1 MKVKVNISDPLDI
14 HTELDL
20 NKMTLFIGP
29 NLNGKSLLLRCIYS
43 SVTGVKY
50 NLTVDFKPIGECSVD
65 ESFDYTLYIDPY
77 VLTYYIYDKYKSYFE
92 YSESSSEEA
101 SAAITALSEIGKD
114 TTSILKLLD
123 IRSLARDEDLSDAI
137 NEVDTVVKEI
147 REELKKVNH
156 EEEAKYL
163 LPLRVSVTKQGIEWV
178 DVFGDEGN
186 NVTVLTPSFYPSFVL
201 TAVMYS
207 YALSKK
213 KVKVL
218 LLLDEPEA
226 FTYPSFAYTM
236 GRVIR
241 HLTNKSQ
248 YLYTFVITHS
258 WDFYKGVLHGEQ
270 NVSVFT
276 FDREGRKV
284 SVKPREKSWYIPG
297 FSVSAILR

>member
-50 NLTVDFKPIGECSVD
+50 NLTVDFQPIGECSVD

-101 SAAITALSEIGKD
+101 SATITALSEIGKD
-114 TTSILKLLD
+114 TASILKLLD

-137 NEVDTVVKEI
+137 KEVDTVVKEI
-147 REELKKVNH
+147 EEELKKVNH

-163 LPLRVSVTKQGIEWV
+163 LPLRVSVTKHGIEWV

-226 FTYPSFAYTM
+226 FAYPSFAYTM

-241 HLTNKSQ
+241 HLTNKSP
-248 YLYTFVITHS
+248 YLYTIVITHS

-276 FDREGRKV
+276 FDREGRKIT
-284 SVKPREKSWYIPG
+284 VKPKEKSWYIPG